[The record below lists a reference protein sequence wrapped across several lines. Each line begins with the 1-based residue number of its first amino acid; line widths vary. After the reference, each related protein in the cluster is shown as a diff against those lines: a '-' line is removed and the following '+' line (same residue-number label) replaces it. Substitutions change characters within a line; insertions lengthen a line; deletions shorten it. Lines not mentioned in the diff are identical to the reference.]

1 MKKFWKKKIDV
12 PPELLEDA
20 AELPAFPVGAP
31 LIAGGDKVYSV
42 YQAVSVALT
51 VYDNWSKVFPTRAKA
66 LRPLVSGW
74 IALRDELAVYAA
86 ACDSDFV
93 N

>member
-12 PPELLEDA
+12 SPDVLKDA

-51 VYDNWSKVFPTRAKA
+51 VYDNWSKLFPTRAKA

-74 IALRDELAVYAA
+74 IELRDELESYAL
-86 ACDSDFV
+86 SV
-93 N
+93 E

>member
-12 PPELLEDA
+12 SPELLEDA

-42 YQAVSVALT
+42 YQALSVALT

-74 IALRDELAVYAA
+74 IALRDELESYVL
-86 ACDSDFV
+86 SV
-93 N
+93 E